1 MLRPFGES
9 KKPELKFHREAAFT
23 TLWSDFSSSVLPFRR
38 SIPPMWHTKVVKR
51 YKTGESVPEDYVEDR
66 STPLVLSATAAQQR
80 KQKMHAILTPRST
93 NDPFQDIDPSGPSVP
108 FGPKSEPTSPLR
120 LKSSDSGT
128 SPQWFETG
136 MELRKTE
143 IQLEQASKT
152 KNGSGCGALTSFP
165 LLVYFF

>member
-1 MLRPFGES
+1 M
-9 KKPELKFHREAAFT
+9 KFHREAAFT

-66 STPLVLSATAAQQR
+66 STPLVFSATAAQQR

-143 IQLEQASKT
+143 IQQDRKYDA
-152 KNGSGCGALTSFP
+152 
-165 LLVYFF
+165 

>member
-1 MLRPFGES
+1 M
-9 KKPELKFHREAAFT
+9 KFHREAAFT
-23 TLWSDFSSSVLPFRR
+23 TLWSDFSSSVLHFRR

-66 STPLVLSATAAQQR
+66 STPLVFSATAAQQR

-93 NDPFQDIDPSGPSVP
+93 

-165 LLVYFF
+165 LLIYFF

>member
-1 MLRPFGES
+1 M
-9 KKPELKFHREAAFT
+9 KFHREAAFT

-38 SIPPMWHTKVVKR
+38 SSPPMWHTKVVKR

-66 STPLVLSATAAQQR
+66 STPLVFSATAAQQR

-165 LLVYFF
+165 LLIYFF